1 MVRGECLRRHV
12 LNGRLA
18 EPDGDGHD
26 VRVEWA
32 QVTTIIVALA
42 TFTGMQAVVLARAL
56 DRVYSAHDRVEARLD
71 RIEGV
76 VLRDHGER
84 SLEAAHGD

>member
-42 TFTGMQAVVLARAL
+42 TFTGMQAFWLARAL
-56 DRVYSAHDRVEARLD
+56 DRVYSAHDR
-71 RIEGV
+71 IERGSIESREWCSAITV
-76 VLRDHGER
+76 
-84 SLEAAHGD
+84 SA